1 MKQSLQSMRAFM
13 VSVMLVLAGA
23 VQANNISVTNT
34 VLGQFGTFGS
44 TYVECDVTWDNSWR
58 ASWTQGSTTVT
69 NWDAAW
75 IFVKYRVVGGDGSWQ
90 HATLSTNNS
99 DHVMPS
105 QALFNVGTSSN
116 AVSAN
121 LGVGGFLYRKDEAS
135 GNWTNHLKLCWN
147 FAKDG
152 VSSKAQVVVSVQ
164 AIEMV
169 YVPQGSFYA
178 GDGAAL
184 GAYSRF
190 CSNTAHTTAFPITG
204 EGALNLGGGAGGG
217 LNSNGG
223 WQENGTDDFNDSVNK
238 SLSADFPKGYN
249 AFYCMKYELSEGQWV
264 SFFNMLTPS
273 QKTTRDITSSAD
285 NGKNDDGVVMRNTV
299 AWTTGDATTAAPD
312 RACNYLQWA
321 DVTAYAD
328 WAGLR
333 PMTELEFEKACRGPV
348 TPVAHEYPWGTTSF
362 TLATNFFGTD
372 GSGTETAGNPGVIGG
387 GTDPIANCVVYHSW
401 YNVEDIRHLTV
412 PQGPVRC
419 GMFAT
424 STSGRVASGAT
435 YWGIMN
441 MGDNLSERIVSVS
454 YATGRA
460 FTGALGNGRLN
471 ATGNADEANSLGLW
485 GEGAAI
491 RGSNWNDPNV
501 FMETSDRVRAA
512 AGWWARN
519 RAIGFRAVRQMP

>member
-13 VSVMLVLAGA
+13 VSAMLVVAGA
-23 VQANNISVTNT
+23 VQANSISVTNT

-58 ASWTQGSTTVT
+58 ASWLEGSSTVT

-99 DHVMPS
+99 DHIVPS

-116 AVSAN
+116 AVNAN
-121 LGVGGFLYRKDEAS
+121 FGVGGFLYRKNEAS
-135 GNWTNHLKLCWN
+135 GNWTNHIKLCWN
-147 FAKDG
+147 FAQDG

-184 GAYSRF
+184 GAYNRF
-190 CSNTAHTTAFPITG
+190 CSNNAHTTPFPITG

-217 LNSNGG
+217 LNSWGV
-223 WQENGTDDFNDSVNK
+223 WQENGADEFNDNVNK
-238 SLSADFPKGYN
+238 TLSADFPKGYN

-264 SFFNMLTPS
+264 SFFNMLTTS
-273 QKTTRDITSSAD
+273 QKTTRDITSSLD
-285 NGKNDDGVVMRNTV
+285 GGKNSDAVVMRNTV
-299 AWTTGDATTAAPD
+299 AWTTGDATTMAPD
-312 RACNYLQWA
+312 RACNYLKWP

-362 TLATNFFGTD
+362 TFVTNFFGAD
-372 GSGTETAGNPGVIGG
+372 GSGIETADNPS
-387 GTDPIANCVVYHSW
+387 ANCVVYYSW
-401 YNVEDIRHLTV
+401 YHGNGYPTV

-454 YATGRA
+454 YASGRA
-460 FTGALGNGRLN
+460 FTRVLGNGRLN

-491 RGSNWNDPNV
+491 RGANWNDPNV
-501 FMETSDRVRAA
+501 FMETSDRVRTAEPMW
-512 AGWWARN
+512 GRN
-519 RAIGFRAVRQMP
+519 SVIGFRAVRQMP